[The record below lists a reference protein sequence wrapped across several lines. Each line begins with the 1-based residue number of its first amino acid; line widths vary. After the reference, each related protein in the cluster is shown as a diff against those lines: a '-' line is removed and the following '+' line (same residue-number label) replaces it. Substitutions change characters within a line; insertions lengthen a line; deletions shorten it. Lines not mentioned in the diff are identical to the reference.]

1 MSHITDTRPARPI
14 IEQPWDL
21 ETAHIHEQIVYQV
34 GSLISLGVSLL
45 NSLIC
50 LRFLFIL
57 LDANRTNE
65 FALFVF
71 ITTEPFLAI
80 FQDLTN
86 SPSFNG
92 IEVELISL
100 VAITVYSLL
109 GWVMIRALSILFARA
124 R

>member
-1 MSHITDTRPARPI
+1 MSHLTNTGPVRPI
-14 IEQPWDL
+14 TEQPWDL

-50 LRFLFIL
+50 LRFLFLL

-65 FALFVF
+65 FARFVF

-80 FQDLTN
+80 FQDLTT

-100 VAITVYSLL
+100 ISITLYSLL
-109 GWVMIRALSILFARA
+109 AWLSIKFIEVLFAYKH
-124 R
+124 